1 MKNIF
6 SYLYMNFVRGKR
18 YRYFITKGQYDY
30 IEISFGKKYYF
41 FNSERDIIVGNIG
54 KKIIDLCNHGTCEDA
69 LVRNVLD
76 SFVGQEPEIVL
87 KHLYMVLRMLINE
100 EIVTLSCNHSDSNDE
115 YNEDE

>member
-41 FNSERDIIVGNIG
+41 FNSERYIIVGNIG
-54 KKIIDLCNHGTCEDA
+54 KKIIDLCNYGICEDE
-69 LVRNVLD
+69 LVRNILD
-76 SFVGQEPEIVL
+76 LFVDQESEVVL

-100 EIVTLSCNHSDSNDE
+100 EIVVLSCNHSVSTDE
-115 YNEDE
+115 IQ